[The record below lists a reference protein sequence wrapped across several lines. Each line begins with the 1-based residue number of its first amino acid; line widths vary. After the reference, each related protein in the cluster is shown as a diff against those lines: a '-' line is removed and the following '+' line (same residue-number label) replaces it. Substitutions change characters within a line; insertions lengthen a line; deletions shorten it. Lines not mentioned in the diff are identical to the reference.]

1 MKNNNKNLIIDTNVL
16 IYLYEYNYNKRKSKE
31 VDVDFLNNLVK
42 SNNCYITSVTINELL
57 FRFYE
62 ENDYVF
68 EPSKKK
74 FDSYMN
80 FIDKTFTNTN
90 WYINDSVSP
99 INIDELRN
107 ITEIKYKDILQ
118 NKRTGE
124 ADYLYRIITNLY
136 SSFINAYEEFL
147 GRKIDKSF
155 YTNFAKDNTKKIKNK
170 IEDIIEKRYSNKEY
184 TNEDAKADIDKCL
197 YESISY
203 ILKYLSCNYYFTYKE
218 IQTWNTGEQKQFID
232 TLDKINNNNIS
243 YNNLEIFIKKMKFS
257 KYKDEEGAE
266 AIFIDIF
273 DSPDYKIIEPTKRLF
288 DKGALYIGFVCKRIK
303 KQAGGEKFKS
313 KIVNEMNDFF
323 NYIKINSKINYTSE
337 SESYFK
343 FLLEELLNNSRRL
356 DKNDV
361 NDFLIVT
368 APGYT
373 NLNDVTVISYDKNI
387 EKFLKEQNK
396 YYDEDVYNK
405 LRINKS

>member
-155 YTNFAKDNTKKIKNK
+155 YTNFAKDNTKKIK
-170 IEDIIEKRYSNKEY
+170 
-184 TNEDAKADIDKCL
+184 
-197 YESISY
+197 
-203 ILKYLSCNYYFTYKE
+203 
-218 IQTWNTGEQKQFID
+218 
-232 TLDKINNNNIS
+232 
-243 YNNLEIFIKKMKFS
+243 
-257 KYKDEEGAE
+257 
-266 AIFIDIF
+266 
-273 DSPDYKIIEPTKRLF
+273 
-288 DKGALYIGFVCKRIK
+288 
-303 KQAGGEKFKS
+303 
-313 KIVNEMNDFF
+313 
-323 NYIKINSKINYTSE
+323 
-337 SESYFK
+337 
-343 FLLEELLNNSRRL
+343 
-356 DKNDV
+356 
-361 NDFLIVT
+361 
-368 APGYT
+368 
-373 NLNDVTVISYDKNI
+373 
-387 EKFLKEQNK
+387 
-396 YYDEDVYNK
+396 
-405 LRINKS
+405 